1 MFTLLHKKD
10 IWLAE
15 NLNDLFADAV
25 ERIRHNLQ

>member
-1 MFTLLHKKD
+1 MFTLLHTKD
-10 IWLAE
+10 IWLPE

>member
-10 IWLAE
+10 IWLEE